1 MYNKEMERL
10 FSERVQLKNQ
20 QNIVSSKQNQSK
32 EVKDK
37 LESKSNLYCNLMVVL
52 CLISSAALVIL
63 AITEA
68 DRYNSSEL
76 LIWCY
81 SISAIMCVVLCIWFR
96 LLRYICKAILI
107 LLNND
112 CNRCNPEGNNRQQS

>member
-1 MYNKEMERL
+1 MERS
-10 FSERVQLKNQ
+10 FSERVQQKNQ
-20 QNIVSSKQNQSK
+20 QNVVSSKQNQNK

-52 CLISSAALVIL
+52 CLIFSVAFVIL
-63 AITEA
+63 AITEV

-81 SISAIMCVVLCIWFR
+81 SIGAVMYAVLCIWFR

-112 CNRCNPEGNNRQQS
+112 CNRCNPEGNNRQQP